1 MLSLTTPAGDTSYA
15 TTLGQRFGGTSC
27 NYYTFIKNLHENWNV
42 PRKADMN
49 GVITSLNTL
58 TTHVTDYDN
67 SFKSVQ
73 ASLTSYKS
81 IL

>member
-15 TTLGQRFGGTSC
+15 TTLDQRYGGSSC
-27 NYYTFIKNLHENWNV
+27 NYYVFIKNLHDKWNV

-58 TTHVTDYDN
+58 TTYVTDYDN

-73 ASLTSYKS
+73 SSLTSFKN